1 MPPQLYSS
9 QGSPIRL
16 GAKLGE
22 GGEGTVLEL
31 ADRGDLVAKLYH
43 AATAPQ
49 KAAKLAAMVAL
60 KTERL
65 LKLSAWPV
73 DTLHERPGGAIKGFL
88 MPKVEGHKDIHILY
102 GVKSRHAEY
111 PEARWPFLIQAA
123 ANVARVFNVIHEHGH
138 VIGDVNHGG
147 VVVSKSATVTLVDCD
162 SFQISANGHR
172 YLCEVGVP
180 THTPPEL
187 QGQPFTGVIR
197 TTEHDAFGLAVII
210 FQLLFMG
217 RHPFSGAFLG
227 RGEMPLEKA
236 IQEYRF
242 AYGPGAASRQMKQPP
257 GTLALEAVSRQVA
270 GLFER
275 AFLPGSGRP
284 RAGEWIAPLGELSA
298 SLKQCTQNSGH
309 NYLKSLASC
318 PWCEIETR
326 SGIVVF
332 FPLYVAGVATAGG
345 AFNVTAVWAQITAI
359 QPPGPPPPLPVK
371 SSVNVMASV
380 KATQIKSGR
389 VRRSILASVVLAA
402 VCVILLALPLGGGS
416 TFFLILMAGVA
427 ALSFAKNSDS
437 GPVREFQAA
446 KDEAGRRWHDVE
458 QRWRNLGE
466 SQRFHALK
474 QDLQAKK
481 DEYQNLPNVRQRKL
495 QQLEKEVYARQLERF
510 LDGHR
515 IDQASISGIGHA
527 RKITLRS
534 YGIETAAD
542 VTSYAILGV
551 HGFGP
556 TYTSKL
562 LAWRASIERRFVFD
576 PRKGVD
582 PADRQSVERE
592 IGTVRAKLEQHLRS
606 GAAELRRISDQAKAS
621 HDAVG
626 ATAEAA
632 IKALAQTE
640 ADLVASKATA
650 TLTPVFAVAGVALLA
665 VFPLKVDFASMRAGL
680 NSPASIPK
688 PIATSQPSP
697 TMSPTPSAEQTAA
710 LAKAAYNQ
718 GVAHAKASKFSE
730 AAAAYEQAITLKP
743 DFADAHHELGYV
755 RFRMKEFDEA
765 IAALKQ
771 ARSLRPKYPETH
783 RVLGQVYEA
792 KGSWAEAAKF
802 YGEAAFLQPKHAV
815 TQYNYGRVL
824 KKAGDMDSAIQA
836 MQEAVKLKPDWAAAH
851 YELGLIYLATGDQ
864 EMAFEEYNTL
874 NSMNDELARKLYT
887 AIEKSRGNIQ

>member
-9 QGSPIRL
+9 QGNVVRL

-22 GGEGTVLEL
+22 GYEGAVWEL
-31 ADRGDLVAKLYH
+31 ADRSDLAAKFYH
-43 AATAPQ
+43 TAVEPE

-60 KTERL
+60 KTDRL
-65 LKLSAWPV
+65 LKLTAWPV
-73 DTLHERPGGAIKGFL
+73 DTLHERPSGPLNGFL

-102 GVKSRHAEY
+102 GVKSRHTQY

-123 ANVARVFNVIHEHGH
+123 ANVARAFNVIHEHGH
-138 VIGDVNHGG
+138 VIGDVNQSG
-147 VVVSKSATVTLVDCD
+147 VLVSKSATVRLVDCD
-162 SFQISANGHR
+162 SFQVSANGHK
-172 YLCEVGVP
+172 YLCRVGVP

-187 QGQPFTGVIR
+187 QGQPFAGVTR

-242 AYGPGAASRQMKQPP
+242 AYGTGAVSRQMKQPP

-298 SLKQCTQNSGH
+298 NLKQCTQNSGH

-332 FPLYVAGVATAGG
+332 FPVYVAGVTTAAG
-345 AFNVTAVWAQITAI
+345 AFNVTAVWAQIAAI
-359 QPPGPPPPLPVK
+359 QPPGSPPPLPAMN
-371 SSVNVMASV
+371 SVNVAPSV

-389 VRRSILASVVLAA
+389 LRRSVLASVALAA
-402 VCVILLALPLGGGS
+402 ACVILLAVPLGGGA
-416 TFFLILMAGVA
+416 TFFLILMAGIA
-427 ALSFAKNSDS
+427 ARSFAKSSDS
-437 GPVREFQAA
+437 GPVREFQMA

-458 QRWRNLGE
+458 QRWRNLDE
-466 SQRFHALK
+466 TQRFHALK
-474 QDLQAKK
+474 HDLQAKK
-481 DEYQNLPNVRQRKL
+481 DEYQNLPGVRQRKL
-495 QQLEKEVYARQLERF
+495 LQLEKEVYARQLERF
-510 LDGHR
+510 LDRHR

-542 VTSYAILGV
+542 VTSNAILGV

-556 TYTSKL
+556 TYTAKL
-562 LAWRASIERRFVFD
+562 LTWRASIERRFTFD
-576 PRKGVD
+576 PQKGVD

-592 IGTVRAKLEQHLRS
+592 IGTVQAKIEQGLRS
-606 GAAELRRISDQAKAS
+606 GSAELRRISDQAKAS
-621 HDAVG
+621 HDAVS

-632 IKALAQTE
+632 IKALAQTK

-650 TLTPVFAVAGVALLA
+650 TLAPVFAVAGIALLA
-665 VFPLKVDFASMRAGL
+665 IFPLKVDFASMRASL

-710 LAKAAYNQ
+710 LAKAAYDQ
-718 GVAHAKASKFSE
+718 GVVYAKAGKLLE
-730 AAAAYEQAITLKP
+730 AAAAYEQAITLKQ

-765 IAALKQ
+765 VAALKQ

-792 KGSWAEAAKF
+792 KGNWAEAAKF
-802 YGEAAFLQPKHAV
+802 YGEAAFLQPKHAA
-815 TQYNYGRVL
+815 TQYNYGRAL

-836 MQEAVKLKPDWAAAH
+836 MQEAVKLKPDWPAAH

-864 EMAFEEYNTL
+864 EMALEEYNAL
-874 NSMNDELARKLYT
+874 SSMNDELARKLYA
-887 AIEKSRGNIQ
+887 AIEKSGGVQ